1 VSNDKYA
8 SVCLGTVCVNAGA
21 EHMESGLKYA
31 ADSIAGGIMNGSVAM
46 GNGFNS
52 VGWGLGVGLLA
63 MGIGYAF
70 GQAWRQPSVIRECSL
85 IQLIKKTKSL
95 LTVSDLGSTPSGI
108 NHPNLK

>member
-1 VSNDKYA
+1 VSNVKYA
-8 SVCLGTVCVNAGA
+8 SICPITVGVNDAA
-21 EHMESGLKYA
+21 KHIESGLKYS
-31 ADSIAGGIMNGSVAM
+31 ADSIAGGITNGSVAV

-52 VGWGLGVGLLA
+52 VGWGLGLGLVAL
-63 MGIGYAF
+63 GIGYAY
-70 GQAWRQPSVIRECSL
+70 GQAWRQPSVTCECSL